1 MLVALWAGTH
11 AYQGFARDGELY
23 AVQALSRLQPA
34 LGADI
39 YLQNTSQ
46 DQFTIFSRIYSS
58 FIGWMGLRDA
68 ALLLLVA
75 CQAGFFAA
83 AWALARALC
92 NRATAWLSA
101 AALIVTVGYYGSYK
115 IFHFAED
122 YLTARSAAEALVVT
136 ALAFHF
142 HGRRVAGAL
151 LAMGAMFVHP
161 LMVLPGLLLLLC
173 LWLPLRQAAIGA
185 AAGVLA
191 SLGLAIAAIFLRPS
205 FNLLAVLDPAWLEVV
220 RERSQFLFL
229 NYWTMQDWELNA
241 RPFVCLAFSA
251 LAIPDARIR
260 KLCLAAMLVGAS
272 GLAVALVAGAVGP
285 VAILLQ
291 GQAWRWTWI
300 TGFTSIL
307 LLAPTVLC
315 VWRDPKCGPICS
327 VLLVMGWM
335 CSAVD
340 GLACVELALAI
351 WLLRLRIDDRLARGL
366 AWAAGAAV
374 ALALSWVAVRSWD
387 FAFSPP
393 AEPAR
398 EALFIARVREFLGL
412 GVPAALLVP
421 LFWRWIGTTAS
432 PRATVLASVALFA
445 VSAVI
450 LPGSLKQLSSVGSS
464 AEIEEF
470 ADWRAAMP
478 PASNVLIAA
487 AKKSAS
493 FAWFTLQH
501 PSYTSVDQSSGVV
514 FSRATALEIRRR
526 SQVLLPLREPDWQI
540 LTQISRKKTPGRRAE
555 GTSAKPL
562 TAQTLVSICG
572 DPQLGF
578 VVARESLGFD
588 PIRHESAGNW
598 KDWNLYDCRHVR

>member
-1 MLVALWAGTH
+1 V
-11 AYQGFARDGELY
+11 
-23 AVQALSRLQPA
+23 
-34 LGADI
+34 
-39 YLQNTSQ
+39 
-46 DQFTIFSRIYSS
+46 
-58 FIGWMGLRDA
+58 
-68 ALLLLVA
+68 
-75 CQAGFFAA
+75 
-83 AWALARALC
+83 
-92 NRATAWLSA
+92 
-101 AALIVTVGYYGSYK
+101 K
-115 IFHFAED
+115 
-122 YLTARSAAEALVVT
+122 
-136 ALAFHF
+136 
-142 HGRRVAGAL
+142 
-151 LAMGAMFVHP
+151 
-161 LMVLPGLLLLLC
+161 
-173 LWLPLRQAAIGA
+173 
-185 AAGVLA
+185 
-191 SLGLAIAAIFLRPS
+191 
-205 FNLLAVLDPAWLEVV
+205 
-220 RERSQFLFL
+220 
-229 NYWTMQDWELNA
+229 
-241 RPFVCLAFSA
+241 
-251 LAIPDARIR
+251 
-260 KLCLAAMLVGAS
+260 
-272 GLAVALVAGAVGP
+272 
-285 VAILLQ
+285 
-291 GQAWRWTWI
+291 
-300 TGFTSIL
+300 
-307 LLAPTVLC
+307 
-315 VWRDPKCGPICS
+315 
-327 VLLVMGWM
+327 
-335 CSAVD
+335 
-340 GLACVELALAI
+340 
-351 WLLRLRIDDRLARGL
+351 
-366 AWAAGAAV
+366 
-374 ALALSWVAVRSWD
+374 SWD

-421 LFWRWIGTTAS
+421 LFWRWIGATAS